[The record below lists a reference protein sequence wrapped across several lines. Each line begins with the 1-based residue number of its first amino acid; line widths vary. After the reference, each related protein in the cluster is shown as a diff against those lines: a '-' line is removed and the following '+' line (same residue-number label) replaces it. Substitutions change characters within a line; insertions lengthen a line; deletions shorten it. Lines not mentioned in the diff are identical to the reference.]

1 MEVPQ
6 SEGGKKWVDK
16 KRLPQLEGKHRVW
29 TKEIE
34 GEEQM
39 SRDDKI
45 SMATYRLGKEALISI
60 LLKSLFAFS

>member
-1 MEVPQ
+1 
-6 SEGGKKWVDK
+6 
-16 KRLPQLEGKHRVW
+16 
-29 TKEIE
+29 
-34 GEEQM
+34 M

>member
-1 MEVPQ
+1 MKVPQ

-16 KRLPQLEGKHRVW
+16 TLPQLEGKHRD
-29 TKEIE
+29 KGRE
-34 GEEQM
+34 GEEQK

-45 SMATYRLGKEALISI
+45 LMATYRLGMEALISI

>member
-29 TKEIE
+29 TKE
-34 GEEQM
+34 
-39 SRDDKI
+39 
-45 SMATYRLGKEALISI
+45 GKE
-60 LLKSLFAFS
+60 KSKRAEMIKY

>member
-16 KRLPQLEGKHRVW
+16 KRLPQLEGKPSLDKGR
-29 TKEIE
+29 E
-34 GEEQM
+34 GEEQK

-45 SMATYRLGKEALISI
+45 LMATYRLGKEALISI